1 MYDAA
6 DPKFS
11 LSTNW
16 QTHTGLLPLNIVKI
30 RFYWQHFKFTQEP
43 FHPLFCHLKILGCA
57 IFSEK
62 KNSSP
67 CNFLSGL
74 QSVAQKMGIP
84 ASGFC
89 RQTGPSSFSDGP

>member
-43 FHPLFCHLKILGCA
+43 FHPLFCHLKILGCV

-67 CNFLSGL
+67 CNFLSSL
-74 QSVAQKMGIP
+74 QSVAQKLGIP
-84 ASGFC
+84 ASRFC
-89 RQTGPSSFSDGP
+89 RQTGPRSFSDGP